1 MSAALSA
8 YRLLTAALEPVA
20 PALLKWR
27 ARRGKEERARIGERL
42 GRASQPRPEG
52 TVVWLHG
59 ASVGESLSLLP
70 LIDALNTARPDLTLL
85 VTSGTVTAAQL
96 LDRRLPDG
104 AIHQYVPVD
113 APKAAGRFLDYWRP
127 SLAVFVESELWPNLL
142 LGAQARGCRLALLG
156 ARISQTSADGWRR
169 TPRAAR
175 TLLGAFD
182 LILTQDGDS
191 RARLEDLGAVV
202 AGELDLKQAAAPLPY
217 DEAAFSALSFP
228 TRGRPVLVAASTH
241 FGEDEMIAEAFAFT
255 ATPPALLILVPR
267 HPARASQIAAA
278 LTVQGLSHARR
289 SLGEPLRPDTQ
300 VYLADTLGELGLFF
314 RLARAV
320 VMGGSLTKDIG
331 GHNPLEPARFGL
343 PVITGADVTNFRAT
357 YDSLIE
363 AGGAVM
369 VDGQAA
375 LNAAVTGLMA
385 NPDRAAWMGGQAKVY
400 TERGDRAFA
409 VALDALLP
417 LLPQ

>member
-1 MSAALSA
+1 MSAALAA
-8 YRLLTAALEPVA
+8 YRLTTALLEPIA
-20 PALLKWR
+20 PAVLKAR
-27 ARRGKEERARIGERL
+27 AARGKEEPARIGERL
-42 GRASQPRPEG
+42 GHASRPRPDG
-52 TVVWLHG
+52 TLVWLHG

-70 LIDALNTARPDLTLL
+70 LIEALNAARPDLTLL
-85 VTSGTVTAAQL
+85 VTSGTVTAAEL
-96 LDRRLPDG
+96 LARRLPAG

-113 APKAAGRFLDYWRP
+113 APKAADRFLDHWRP

-142 LGAQARGCRLALLG
+142 LGAKARGCRLALLG

-169 TPRAAR
+169 TPKAAR
-175 TLLGAFD
+175 TMLGAFD

-202 AGELDLKQAAAPLPY
+202 TGELDLKQAAAPLPC
-217 DEAAFSALSFP
+217 DERELSALSFP

-241 FGEDEMIAEAFAFT
+241 PREDEMIAEAFAFT

-314 RLARAV
+314 RLAQAV

-343 PVITGADVTNFRAT
+343 PVITGADVTNFRET
-357 YDSLIE
+357 YAGLID
-363 AGGAVM
+363 AGGALM
-369 VDGQAA
+369 VDGQAG
-375 LNAAVTGLMA
+375 LNAAVANLMGDR
-385 NPDRAAWMGGQAKVY
+385 DRAAWMGRQAKAY

>member
-1 MSAALSA
+1 
-8 YRLLTAALEPVA
+8 
-20 PALLKWR
+20 
-27 ARRGKEERARIGERL
+27 
-42 GRASQPRPEG
+42 
-52 TVVWLHG
+52 VVWLHG

-70 LIDALNTARPDLTLL
+70 LVEALNAARPDITLL
-85 VTSGTVTAAQL
+85 VTSGTVTAAEL
-96 LDRRLPDG
+96 LARRLPAG

-113 APKAAGRFLDYWRP
+113 APKAAERFLDHWRP

-142 LGAQARGCRLALLG
+142 LGAKARGCRLALLG

-169 TPRAAR
+169 TPGAAR
-175 TLLGAFD
+175 TMLGAFD

-202 AGELDLKQAAAPLPY
+202 AGELDLKQAAAPLPC
-217 DEAAFSALSFP
+217 DERELSALSFP
-228 TRGRPVLVAASTH
+228 THGRPVLVAASTH
-241 FGEDEMIAEAFAFT
+241 AREDEMIAEAFAFT

-314 RLARAV
+314 RLAQAV
-320 VMGGSLTKDIG
+320 VMGGSLTKGIG

-343 PVITGADVTNFRAT
+343 PVITGADVTNFRGT
-357 YDSLIE
+357 YESLID

-369 VDGQAA
+369 VDGQAG
-375 LNAAVTGLMA
+375 LNAAVATLMGDR
-385 NPDRAAWMGGQAKVY
+385 DRAAWMGRQAKAY

>member
-1 MSAALSA
+1 MSAALAA
-8 YRLLTAALEPVA
+8 YRLATGLLEPVA
-20 PALLKWR
+20 PLVLKAR
-27 ARRGKEERARIGERL
+27 AGRGKEETARIGERL
-42 GRASQPRPEG
+42 GQASVARPDG

-70 LIDALNTARPDLTLL
+70 LIAALNAARPDITLL
-85 VTSGTVTAAQL
+85 VTSGTVTAAEL
-96 LDRRLPDG
+96 LARRLPAG

-113 APKAAGRFLDYWRP
+113 APKAAERFLDHWRP

-142 LGAQARGCRLALLG
+142 LGAKARGCRLALLG

-169 TPRAAR
+169 TPQAAR
-175 TLLGAFD
+175 TMLGAFD

-191 RARLEDLGAVV
+191 RARLEDLGAAV
-202 AGELDLKQAAAPLPY
+202 AGELDLKQAAAPLPC
-217 DEAAFSALSFP
+217 DERELSALSFP

-241 FGEDEMIAEAFAFT
+241 AREDEMIAEAFAFT

-267 HPARASQIAAA
+267 HPARAGQIAAA

-314 RLARAV
+314 RLAQAV
-320 VMGGSLTKDIG
+320 VMGGSLTRAVG

-357 YDSLIE
+357 YDGLID

-369 VDGQAA
+369 VDGQAG
-375 LNAAVTGLMA
+375 LNAAVATLMGDR
-385 NPDRAAWMGGQAKVY
+385 DRAAWMGRQAKAY

>member
-1 MSAALSA
+1 MSAALAA
-8 YRLLTAALEPVA
+8 YRLLTAALEPIA
-20 PALLKWR
+20 PALLKRR
-27 ARRGKEERARIGERL
+27 AARGKEDPARIGERL
-42 GRASQPRPEG
+42 GHASCARPDG

-70 LIDALNTARPDLTLL
+70 LIDALNAARPDLTLL
-85 VTSGTVTAAQL
+85 VTSGTVTAAEL
-96 LDRRLPDG
+96 LARRLPAG
-104 AIHQYVPVD
+104 AVHQYVPVD
-113 APKAAGRFLDYWRP
+113 APEAADRFLDHWRP

-169 TPRAAR
+169 APRAAR

-202 AGELDLKQAAAPLPY
+202 AGELDLKQAAAPLPC
-217 DEAAFSALSFP
+217 DEAALSALSFP

-267 HPARASQIAAA
+267 HPARAGQIAAA

-314 RLARAV
+314 RLAQAV
-320 VMGGSLTKDIG
+320 VMGGSLTKNIG

-343 PVITGADVTNFRAT
+343 PVITGEDVTNFRGT
-357 YDSLIE
+357 YESLID
-363 AGGAVM
+363 AGGGVM
-369 VDGQAA
+369 VGGQAS
-375 LNAAVTGLMA
+375 LNAAVAGLMA
-385 NPDRAAWMGGQAKVY
+385 DADRAARIGRQAKAY
-400 TERGDRAFA
+400 AERGDRALA

>member
-1 MSAALSA
+1 MSIALAA
-8 YRLLTAALEPVA
+8 YRVATGLLEPLA
-20 PALLKWR
+20 PVLLRQR
-27 ARRGKEERARIGERL
+27 AARGKEEPARIGERL
-42 GRASQPRPEG
+42 GHASRPRPAG

-70 LIDALNTARPDLTLL
+70 LIEALVTQRPDLTLL
-85 VTSGTVTAAQL
+85 VTSGTVTSAEL
-96 LDRRLPDG
+96 LARRLPAG

-113 APKAAGRFLDYWRP
+113 GPKVAVRFLAHWRP

-142 LGAQARGCRLALLG
+142 LGAKARGCRLALVG
-156 ARISQTSADGWRR
+156 ARISQTSADGWHR

-191 RARLEDLGAVV
+191 RARLEELGAAV

-217 DEAAFSALSFP
+217 DEAELSALSFP
-228 TRGRPVLVAASTH
+228 THNRPVLVAASTH
-241 FGEDEMIAEAFAFT
+241 PGEDEMIAEAFAHT

-267 HPARASQIAAA
+267 HPARANQIAAA

-314 RLARAV
+314 RLAQAV
-320 VMGGSLTKDIG
+320 VMGGSLTRDIG

-343 PVITGADVTNFRAT
+343 PVITGEDVTNFRET
-357 YDSLIE
+357 Y
-363 AGGAVM
+363 AGLTGAGAVLT
-369 VDGQAA
+369 VDGQAGLTDA
-375 LNAAVTGLMA
+375 ITGLMA
-385 NPDRAAWMGGQAKVY
+385 DPALARQMGQRAKIYA
-400 TERGDRAFA
+400 ELGDHALA